1 MRKEPSMLNAK
12 IADHHL
18 ARQACIYIRQSTM
31 AQVRLN
37 QESTERQYNLA
48 NQAKSLGWTPE
59 QIRILDGDLAQSG
72 QQTTRRD
79 DFKTLVSDVAMGQ
92 VGAIFS
98 LESSRLARSSKDW
111 HRLLELCAI
120 TKTLVFDGDGCY
132 DPADF
137 NDSLV
142 LGMKGTFAQAELH
155 IIRARLHGGKLNKAQ
170 KGELRFPLPV
180 GLVFDGDKIV
190 LDPDQEVQGAVR
202 AVFDLFEQESTAYG
216 VVQRFHQ
223 RGLLFPRRSYGGVWN
238 GKLIWGRLTHS
249 RLLGV
254 LANPSYAGAYVFG
267 RYQSCKQ
274 IGSAG
279 EIYTRSRPMP
289 EEQWRVVIADHH
301 PGYITWEQFLTNR
314 RRLAANRTN
323 NEVFAGPAR
332 EGLCL
337 LQGLLFCGICGHRL
351 TVRYTGN
358 RGLYPIYECNWRH
371 REALPPTHRMCLPA
385 KPLDDAISERLL
397 TAVTPLTIKLA
408 LAALTNLEERDKL
421 ISAQWHRRIERARYE
436 ADLAERRYE
445 ESDPSNR
452 LVAST
457 LEKRWN
463 DAMQRVLE
471 LKAELAHFERQ
482 TMRSVT
488 PEQKQQILQLG
499 RDFPRLWK
507 APTTSARDRKHIIR
521 LLIRDITVVKDPQQP
536 KLLHLQIC
544 WQGGATETIK
554 VRRRPNYPEAIRY
567 PDAFVAKI
575 RAMAQ
580 RCDDN
585 EIVTQLTSEGLT
597 SSTGKPFTASMI
609 RWIRYRRSIS
619 RQSTPDD
626 GTFTVSQVRARYG
639 VSLWV
644 VHYWIK
650 RGIVSATQ
658 RKSNAPYV
666 VRIDDVADR
675 RLRDWVANSS
685 HLHPASPTQTV

>member
-1 MRKEPSMLNAK
+1 MLNAK

-48 NQAKSLGWTPE
+48 NQATSLGWTPE
-59 QIRILDGDLAQSG
+59 QVRILDGDLAQSG

-98 LESSRLARSSKDW
+98 LESSRLARSNKDW

-155 IIRARLHGGKLNKAQ
+155 IIHARLHGGKLNKAQ

-202 AVFDLFEQESTAYG
+202 AVFNLFEQESTAYG
-216 VVQRFHQ
+216 VVQRFRQ
-223 RGLLFPRRSYGGVWN
+223 LGLLFPRRSYGGVWN

-254 LANPSYAGAYVFG
+254 LANPSYAGTYVFG

-274 IGSAG
+274 IDATG
-279 EIYTRSRPMP
+279 EICTRSRRMP

-301 PGYITWEQFLTNR
+301 PGYITWEQFLANQR
-314 RRLAANRTN
+314 RVAANRTN

-337 LQGLLFCGICGHRL
+337 LQGLLFCGVCGHRL

-371 REALPPTHRMCLPA
+371 REALQPHRMCLPA

-408 LAALTNLEERDKL
+408 LAALTNLEERDKV

-445 ESDPSNR
+445 EADPNNR

-482 TMRSVT
+482 TMHSVT
-488 PEQKQQILQLG
+488 AEQKQQILQLG

-507 APTTSARDRKHIIR
+507 APTTSARDRKRILR

-544 WQGGATETIK
+544 WQGGATETIE
-554 VRRRPNYPEAIRY
+554 VRQRPNYPEAIRY
-567 PDAFVAKI
+567 PDSFVAKI
-575 RAMAQ
+575 RTLAEQ
-580 RCDDN
+580 YDDK
-585 EIVTQLTSEGLT
+585 EIATRLNGERLTSA
-597 SSTGKPFTASMI
+597 TGKPFTASMI
-609 RWIRYRRSIS
+609 NWIRHKHRIFRPS
-619 RQSTPDD
+619 PPD
-626 GTFTVSQVRARYG
+626 GTLNVSQVRARYG

-644 VHYWIK
+644 VHYWIEH
-650 RGIVSATQ
+650 GIVPATQ
-658 RKSNAPYV
+658 RKPNAPYAIT
-666 VRIDDVADR
+666 IDDVVDR
-675 RLRDWVANSS
+675 RLRKWVANSG
-685 HLHPASPTQTV
+685 HLHSTSLMQTV

>member
-1 MRKEPSMLNAK
+1 MLNAK

-98 LESSRLARSSKDW
+98 LESSRLARSNKDW

-137 NDSLV
+137 NDGLV

-202 AVFDLFEQESTAYG
+202 AVFELFEQENTAYG
-216 VVQRFHQ
+216 VVQRFYQ
-223 RGLLFPRRSYGGVWN
+223 LGLLFPRRSYGGTWN

-254 LANPSYAGAYVFG
+254 LANPSYAGTYVFG

-274 IGSAG
+274 IDAAG
-279 EIYTRSRPMP
+279 EICTRSRRMP

-301 PGYITWEQFLTNR
+301 PGYITWEQFLANQ

-337 LQGLLFCGICGHRL
+337 LQGLLFCGVCGHRL

-371 REALPPTHRMCLPA
+371 REALPPNHRMCLPA

-408 LAALTNLEERDKL
+408 LAALTNLEERDKV

-471 LKAELAHFERQ
+471 LKAELTHFERQ
-482 TMRSVT
+482 TMHSVT
-488 PEQKQQILQLG
+488 AEQKQQILQLG

-507 APTTSARDRKHIIR
+507 APTTSARDRKRIIR

-554 VRRRPNYPEAIRY
+554 VRQRPNYPAAIRY
-567 PDAFVAKI
+567 PDSFVAKI
-575 RAMAQ
+575 RAMAEQ
-580 RCDDN
+580 CDDK
-585 EIVTQLTSEGLT
+585 EIVAQLTNEGLI

-609 RWIRYRRSIS
+609 RWIRHRHRIS
-619 RQSTPDD
+619 RLSPPDSTLN
-626 GTFTVSQVRARYG
+626 VSQVRARYG

-644 VHYWIK
+644 VHYWIE
-650 RGIVSATQ
+650 RGIVPARQ
-658 RKSNAPYV
+658 RKPHAPYAIT
-666 VRIDDVADR
+666 IDDVVDR
-675 RLRDWVANSS
+675 RLRKWVANSS
-685 HLHPASPTQTV
+685 HLHPTSPTQTV

>member
-1 MRKEPSMLNAK
+1 MLNAK

-137 NDSLV
+137 NDGLV

-202 AVFDLFEQESTAYG
+202 AVFELFEQENTAYG

-223 RGLLFPRRSYGGVWN
+223 LGLLFPRRAYGGTGN

-249 RLLGV
+249 RVIGV
-254 LANPSYAGAYVFG
+254 LANPSYAGTYVFG

-274 IGSAG
+274 IDATG
-279 EIYTRSRPMP
+279 EICTRSRQMP

-301 PGYITWEQFLTNR
+301 PGYITWEQFLANR
-314 RRLAANRTN
+314 RRLEANRTN
-323 NEVFAGPAR
+323 NEVFSGPVR

-337 LQGLLFCGICGHRL
+337 LQGLLFCSTCGRRL
-351 TVRYTGN
+351 TVRYQGN

-371 REALPPTHRMCLPA
+371 REALQPHRMCLPA

-408 LAALTNLEERDKL
+408 LAALTNLEERDRV

-482 TMRSVT
+482 TMRSVSA
-488 PEQKQQILQLG
+488 EQKQQILKLG
-499 RDFPRLWK
+499 QDFPRLWK
-507 APTTSARDRKHIIR
+507 APTTSARDRKRILR
-521 LLIRDITVVKDPQQP
+521 LLIRDITVVKDPQP
-536 KLLHLQIC
+536 KLLYLQIC
-544 WQGGATETIK
+544 WQGGATETIE
-554 VRRRPNYPEAIRY
+554 VRQRPNYPEAIRY
-567 PDAFVAKI
+567 PDSFVAKI
-575 RAMAQ
+575 RTLAEQ
-580 RCDDN
+580 YDDK
-585 EIVTQLTSEGLT
+585 EIAARLNGERLTSA
-597 SSTGKPFTASMI
+597 TGKPFTASMI
-609 RWIRYRRSIS
+609 NWIRHKHRIFRPS
-619 RQSTPDD
+619 PPD
-626 GTFTVSQVRARYG
+626 GTLNVSQVRARYG

-644 VHYWIK
+644 VHYWIE
-650 RGIVSATQ
+650 RGIVPATQ
-658 RKSNAPYV
+658 RKPNAPYAITIDEV
-666 VRIDDVADR
+666 VDR
-675 RLRDWVANSS
+675 RLRKWVANSG
-685 HLHPASPTQTV
+685 HLHSTSPTQTV

>member
-1 MRKEPSMLNAK
+1 MLNAK

-323 NEVFAGPAR
+323 HEVFAGPAR

-463 DAMQRVLE
+463 DTMQRVLE

-488 PEQKQQILQLG
+488 AEQKQQILRLG

-507 APTTSARDRKHIIR
+507 APTTSARDRKRILR
-521 LLIRDITVVKDPQQP
+521 LLIRDITVVKVPQP

-544 WQGGATETIK
+544 WQGGATETIE
-554 VRRRPNYPEAIRY
+554 VRQRPNYPEAIRY
-567 PDAFVAKI
+567 PDSFVAKI
-575 RAMAQ
+575 RTLAEQ
-580 RCDDN
+580 YDDK
-585 EIVTQLTSEGLT
+585 EIATRLNGERLTSA
-597 SSTGKPFTASMI
+597 TGKPFTASMI
-609 RWIRYRRSIS
+609 NWIRHKHRIFRPS
-619 RQSTPDD
+619 PPD
-626 GTFTVSQVRARYG
+626 GTLNVSQVRARYG

-644 VHYWIK
+644 VHYWIEH
-650 RGIVSATQ
+650 GIVPATQ
-658 RKSNAPYV
+658 RKPNAPYAIT
-666 VRIDDVADR
+666 IDDAVDR
-675 RLRDWVANSS
+675 RLRKWVANSG
-685 HLHPASPTQTV
+685 HLHSTSPTQTV